1 MLIELDYGEI
11 LALLDDP
18 DHAVVP
24 GPGKF
29 EGNADLRI
37 ARALYTLSLDGECDD
52 QIGTVEEGM
61 WIGLI
66 GRFVMWEDPQGFV
79 TYEVH
84 ETSEKAGFSFLGYGP
99 DEDEE

>member
-1 MLIELDYGEI
+1 MLIELDYGQI

-37 ARALYTLSLDGECDD
+37 ARALYALSLDGECDD
-52 QIGTVEEGM
+52 QIGSVDQGM

-66 GRFVMWEDPQGFV
+66 GRFVMWEDPQGFC

-84 ETSEKAGFSFLGYGP
+84 DTSQEAEHSFLGYGHE
-99 DEDEE
+99 DED